1 MRVSCKPCAA
11 CRLLSRLRPRL
22 ACAEPS
28 STVYCSCHGSL
39 ALLATCSLGS
49 CRALP
54 APSHLLTFIAC
65 GMPARA
71 ACHLL
76 FRLTPRLACAE
87 PSSKSYRLC
96 RRSITLLVTCSFG
109 SYSLTTP
116 CVLVSHLACAE
127 PPSNLYRSCHGSLTL
142 LATCLL
148 VSRRASHVAVLGRL
162 LSFIASAMPASCCL
176 PPALSARAASPLPCA
191 AYHLCPF
198 SARHRSQLVLSC
210 LICRVPLR
218 CQPGEQQC
226 GSGGLNRIVL
236 SSSGP

>member
-1 MRVSCKPCAA
+1 M
-11 CRLLSRLRPRL
+11 LLWLISRL

-28 STVYCSCHGSL
+28 SNRHCVCHASR
-39 ALLATCSLGS
+39 ALYAACSLGS
-49 CRALP
+49 GRVSLAL
-54 APSHLLTFIAC
+54 SHL
-65 GMPARA
+65 
-71 ACHLL
+71 
-76 FRLTPRLACAE
+76 
-87 PSSKSYRLC
+87 RLC
-96 RRSITLLVTCSFG
+96 IHC
-109 SYSLTTP
+109 
-116 CVLVSHLACAE
+116 
-127 PPSNLYRSCHGSLTL
+127 SCHGSLTL

-198 SARHRSQLVLSC
+198 SARHRSRLVLSC